1 MPSIACASSTLWL
14 TAPGAAAPLALALV
28 AQPLGA
34 ASVPRWSPHCKH
46 TAQHV
51 HAYRSTKVQHQ
62 VHNPRASG
70 EKGQARA
77 EVSWEH
83 SGSWFVLSNPSG
95 QSFDMHANNAPTRPR
110 DEPPRGP
117 SVQSTTCTTNTARS
131 AQHGEVIG
139 MTHGTS
145 SITLHTVHHAAEAQA
160 TQAQHTYHI
169 TDGAP
174 HRIGTYCAAA
184 AQHLHTDVAADEQ
197 VAGWE
202 LQRSVQVAPG
212 WGHGAGHARSMMHST
227 QHVQG
232 RAAGHHGCWRWQC
245 FVCFL

>member
-1 MPSIACASSTLWL
+1 MHLSTLWL
-14 TAPGAAAPLALALV
+14 TAPGAAAPLALPLV
-28 AQPLGA
+28 VQTHGA

-46 TAQHV
+46 ATQHV
-51 HAYRSTKVQHQ
+51 DAYRTTKVQHQ
-62 VHNPRASG
+62 LQNPRASV

-83 SGSWFVLSNPSG
+83 SGSWFVQSNPPG
-95 QSFDMHANNAPTRPR
+95 QSVDMHANNTPTRPR
-110 DEPPRGP
+110 DEPPRVP
-117 SVQSTTCTTNTARS
+117 SLQSTTCTTNTVRS
-131 AQHGEVIG
+131 AQLGEEIH

-145 SITLHTVHHAAEAQA
+145 STTLHTVHHAAEAPE

-174 HRIGTYCAAA
+174 HRICTFCAAA
-184 AQHLHTDVAADEQ
+184 AQRLNTDVAADEQ

-202 LQRSVQVAPG
+202 LQRSVQMAPG

-232 RAAGHHGCWRWQC
+232 RAAGHHGWWRSQC
-245 FVCFL
+245 FEFFL